1 MDALPLALAAGC
13 LPRSIPA
20 AFAAVFAVIGLAI
33 LPVTDSLAWMAGFR
47 ASYAVASLGC
57 TIPPFLAVVVTAFR
71 AGSALEGGVLFLAC
85 GCPE

>member
-1 MDALPLALAAGC
+1 MDALPSPSPRGC
-13 LPRSIPA
+13 LPRSIPP
-20 AFAAVFAVIGLAI
+20 AFAAVFAVGLAI
-33 LPVTDSLAWMAGFR
+33 MPVTDSLAWMAGFG